1 MKTLSLFLVCT
12 FLAVSASGCTFMG
25 QEEEN
30 RASAAPSSQSA
41 SGSEEAAPSE
51 SISDAPSETVTSDAG
66 AAQAP
71 SQDRAES
78 VSGSAGESSA
88 TEGLVRYDSIYDIPF
103 ADLEYENDRNSLT
116 LNGEPWASAPG
127 PSKLGDLCF
136 TDGKI
141 LIIQCFLGDLGDLTN
156 FVWFAAPFDWNDEAP
171 LFPEETYNKRFTRA
185 EGYTLYTDD
194 GYSYTVTP

>member
-1 MKTLSLFLVCT
+1 MKKLSLFLVCT
-12 FLAVSASGCTFMG
+12 FLAVSASGCTLG
-25 QEEEN
+25 QQEAETS
-30 RASAAPSSQSA
+30 ASVASSQPVSA
-41 SGSEEAAPSE
+41 SEEKVPSE
-51 SISDAPSETVTSDAG
+51 SVSGAPSGTAASDDG
-66 AAQAP
+66 VAQAP
-71 SQDRAES
+71 SEDRVES
-78 VSGSAGESSA
+78 ASESPT

-103 ADLEYENDRNSLT
+103 ADLEYEDDRNRLT

-127 PSKLGDLCF
+127 ASKLGDICF

-141 LIIQCFLGDLGDLTN
+141 LIIQCFLGNLGDLTN
-156 FVWFAAPFDWNDEAP
+156 FVWFAAPFDWEDEAP

>member
-1 MKTLSLFLVCT
+1 MKKRSLFLVCV
-12 FLAVSASGCTFMG
+12 FLAVGASGCAFG
-25 QEEEN
+25 QQDEETS
-30 RASAAPSSQSA
+30 ASAASSSQPVSV
-41 SGSEEAAPSE
+41 SEETAPSE
-51 SISDAPSETVTSDAG
+51 SVSGAPSGTAASDDG
-66 AAQAP
+66 VAQAP
-71 SQDRAES
+71 SEDRVES
-78 VSGSAGESSA
+78 ASESSA

-103 ADLEYENDRNSLT
+103 ADLEYEDDRNSLT

-127 PSKLGDLCF
+127 ASKLGDICF

-141 LIIQCFLGDLGDLTN
+141 LIIQCFFGDLTN
-156 FVWFAAPFDWNDEAP
+156 YAWFAAPFDWEDEAP

>member
-1 MKTLSLFLVCT
+1 MKKLSLFLVCT
-12 FLAVSASGCTFMG
+12 FLAVGASGCALG
-25 QEEEN
+25 QQEAETS
-30 RASAAPSSQSA
+30 ASVASSQPVSA
-41 SGSEEAAPSE
+41 SEEKVPSE
-51 SISDAPSETVTSDAG
+51 SVSSAPSDDG
-66 AAQAP
+66 AAQAL
-71 SQDRAES
+71 SLGRAES
-78 VSGSAGESSA
+78 VSGSAGESPA

-127 PSKLGDLCF
+127 ASKLGDICF

-141 LIIQCFLGDLGDLTN
+141 LIIQCFFDDLTN
-156 FVWFAAPFDWNDEAP
+156 YAWFAAPFDWEDEAP

-185 EGYTLYTDD
+185 EGYTLYTGD

>member
-1 MKTLSLFLVCT
+1 MKKRSLFLVCV
-12 FLAVSASGCTFMG
+12 FLAVGASGCAFG
-25 QEEEN
+25 QQDEETS
-30 RASAAPSSQSA
+30 ASAASSSQPVSV
-41 SGSEEAAPSE
+41 SEETAPPESVSSAPS
-51 SISDAPSETVTSDAG
+51 DDG
-66 AAQAP
+66 AAQAL
-71 SQDRAES
+71 SLGRAES
-78 VSGSAGESSA
+78 VSGSAGESPA

-127 PSKLGDLCF
+127 ASKLGDICF

-141 LIIQCFLGDLGDLTN
+141 LIIQCFLGNLGDLTN
-156 FVWFAAPFDWNDEAP
+156 FVWFAAPFDWEDEAP

-185 EGYTLYTDD
+185 EGYTLYTGD

>member
-1 MKTLSLFLVCT
+1 MKKRSLFLVCV
-12 FLAVSASGCTFMG
+12 FLAVGASGCAFG
-25 QEEEN
+25 QQDEETS
-30 RASAAPSSQSA
+30 ASAASSSQPVSV
-41 SGSEEAAPSE
+41 SEETAPSE
-51 SISDAPSETVTSDAG
+51 SVSSAPSDDG

-78 VSGSAGESSA
+78 AFDSSAGESPT

-103 ADLEYENDRNSLT
+103 ADLEYEDDRNSLT

-127 PSKLGDLCF
+127 ASKLGDICF

-141 LIIQCFLGDLGDLTN
+141 LIIQCFLGNLGDLTN
-156 FVWFAAPFDWNDEAP
+156 FVWFAAPFDWEDEAP